1 VSARSRPIRVAA
13 ELVGLVIG
21 VLGWV
26 PAPASAASPS
36 YKLVHACTYDN
47 PPYCQPSNA
56 TAPERGPPVGGV
68 HAGASAGQRDVDRGA
83 DGASTHANASGAID
97 TRTYNSAS
105 RHAEDAR
112 PPTTTRQQVRRSD
125 AGLSSVAM
133 SGVAAKGGPSVL
145 ARIKNWS
152 GSEYKSGP
160 NLRIAPFG
168 NRTGH
173 PTGRYP
179 HYHRRVVYDAGETLP
194 GQGIGRHR
202 PWDTKS
208 PDTSFWDRF

>member
-1 VSARSRPIRVAA
+1 MSATHAAGLIDSLTGSLTRTAAGRWNTDPMDTRTQQAAGRRWVLPFLAAIVA
-13 ELVGLVIG
+13 
-21 VLGWV
+21 VL
-26 PAPASAASPS
+26 ATLLSSASASAA
-36 YKLVHACTYDN
+36 TT
-47 PPYCQPSNA
+47 A
-56 TAPERGPPVGGV
+56 TAETRVGASSLVADVLVGPPE
-68 HAGASAGQRDVDRGA
+68 HITAGQRLG
-83 DGASTHANASGAID
+83 
-97 TRTYNSAS
+97 
-105 RHAEDAR
+105 EEL
-112 PPTTTRQQVRRSD
+112 
-125 AGLSSVAM
+125 AGPGIVVAT
-133 SGVAAKGGPSVL
+133 GVAANGGPSVL

-152 GSEYKSGP
+152 GSEYKFGP

-179 HYHRRVVYDAGETLP
+179 HYHRRVVDGAGETLP